1 LRAHTTVVFCAI
13 DDFIP
18 ISGKPLLGF
27 PEFLD
32 GLADAR
38 IPCVWVT
45 SRSRHQLDSSL
56 RRLGHAAPF
65 IAEGGSG
72 VYLPEDY
79 FHLKPEKTVRLG
91 RFTCIPVA
99 TGKPA
104 AKQALE
110 SIAEATGLEVVSLS
124 SLSPRELTQNT
135 GLSREAAEQMRQRDF
150 DELFF
155 FAGATE
161 ADVRKFH
168 EEAGREKLV
177 MRQQG
182 MLWSLAVGASLSGC
196 FKHLRKLYD
205 RSLHAHAFSVALAP
219 RHDSKELLTNCD
231 RGIVLTSRNTEPEIP
246 TVPGSPAPKVLPLF
260 ASDTWQLALESIE
273 NRQFS

>member
-1 LRAHTTVVFCAI
+1 MRAHTTVVFCAI
-13 DDFIP
+13 DDLIP

-32 GLADAR
+32 GLEDAR

-45 SRSRHQLDSSL
+45 SRSRNQLDSSL
-56 RRLGHAAPF
+56 RRLGQAAPF

-99 TGKPA
+99 TGQPA

-110 SIAEATGLEVVSLS
+110 TLAEETRVEVVALT

-135 GLSREAAEQMRQRDF
+135 GLSREAAEEMRQRDF

-155 FAGATE
+155 FAGASE
-161 ADVRKFH
+161 ADIQKFQEEAAHRKFVV
-168 EEAGREKLV
+168 RP
-177 MRQQG
+177 QG
-182 MLWSLAVGASLSGC
+182 MIWSLAVGASLSGC
-196 FKHLRKLYD
+196 VKHLRKLYD
-205 RSLHAHAFSVALAP
+205 RALHAHAFSVALAP
-219 RHDSKELLTNCD
+219 AREGKELLAACD
-231 RGIVLTSRNTEPEIP
+231 RGIVLTSRNAKPEISKA
-246 TVPGSPAPKVLPLF
+246 PGASIPKMLPLF
-260 ASDTWQLALESIE
+260 APNTWELALESIG